1 MELKGA
7 IKMKE
12 EKNPSEMVD
21 IELLE
26 KYSHYCKMGFRLPE
40 EQNYLALLRREM
52 LERMAQNKK

>member
-26 KYSHYCKMGFRLPE
+26 IYSHYYNMGFRLLE
-40 EQNYLALLRREM
+40 EQII
-52 LERMAQNKK
+52 